1 MLAFVRG
8 YHRRCQGIGQG
19 GQVRDGRTRQW
30 NVYQKSIDISFFVHK
45 NCRQSF
51 SHSIIRF
58 LTGRDSWGCGGVR
71 GALGQ
76 TMQLTKSSTQALGHD
91 EHVLHGSKP
100 IHSVFVSQFLLWT
113 PRHQP
118 ASRVLQRTVLDRV
131 SCLRPLTV
139 ASSRSCLPM
148 SVATVFPTNSL
159 VFCSL

>member
-8 YHRRCQGIGQG
+8 YYRRCQRRGQG
-19 GQVRDGRTRQW
+19 GQVRDDRTRQW
-30 NVYQKSIDISFFVHK
+30 NVYQQSIDISFFLSRKIVVSHSVI
-45 NCRQSF
+45 QSF
-51 SHSIIRF
+51 VSLLAGIVV
-58 LTGRDSWGCGGVR
+58 GCG

-76 TMQLTKSSTQALGHD
+76 TRQLTRSSTQALGHD

-100 IHSVFVSQFLLWT
+100 IHSVFVSQFLFWT

-118 ASRVLQRTVLDRV
+118 ASRVLQRTVFNRV

-148 SVATVFPTNSL
+148 SVVTLFPTNSS